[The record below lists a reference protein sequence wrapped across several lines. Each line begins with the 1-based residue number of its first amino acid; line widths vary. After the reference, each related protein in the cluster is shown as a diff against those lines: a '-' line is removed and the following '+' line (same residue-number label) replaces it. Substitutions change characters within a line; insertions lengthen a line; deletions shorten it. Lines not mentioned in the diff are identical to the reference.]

1 MALQSTTVNFTT
13 KLKKKKKP
21 TTQQT
26 NKKKQ
31 INKFNYCCMCVL
43 PLASFI
49 LMLHFNLLL
58 YQISTTTKFPLQFF
72 S

>member
-13 KLKKKKKP
+13 KLKKKKP
-21 TTQQT
+21 TTQQR
-26 NKKKQ
+26 NKQKKQ
-31 INKFNYCCMCVL
+31 INEFNYCCTCVL

-49 LMLHFNLLL
+49 LMLHFNLIL
-58 YQISTTTKFPLQFF
+58 YQISSTIKFPLQFF